1 MAIYGENA
9 NILRVMVRKLGVNK
23 RKPII
28 VPLISLSEFYD
39 VIWRALND
47 IAELFNGKQ
56 SNIFIFF
63 QIIESFIVN
72 PGF

>member
-28 VPLISLSEFYD
+28 APLISLSEFYD

-47 IAELFNGKQ
+47 IAKLFNGKQ